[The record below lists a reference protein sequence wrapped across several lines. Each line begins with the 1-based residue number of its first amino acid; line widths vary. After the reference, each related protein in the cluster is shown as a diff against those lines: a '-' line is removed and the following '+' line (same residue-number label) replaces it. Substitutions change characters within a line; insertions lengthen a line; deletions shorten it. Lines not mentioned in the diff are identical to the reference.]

1 MRLILV
7 FAGVVGVG
15 VDVDEP
21 GLQLGIENGLAG
33 IESLIA
39 GEHIAECNRKKQE
52 WHCSKAEH
60 FKADQQRSN
69 RAVSDTTENGG
80 HTDGGT

>member
-1 MRLILV
+1 MQLILV

-39 GEHIAECNRKKQE
+39 GEHIAQAAGQGKIQ
-52 WHCSKAEH
+52 
-60 FKADQQRSN
+60 
-69 RAVSDTTENGG
+69 
-80 HTDGGT
+80 